1 MQWPE
6 PFQTDNGEL
15 DDQGLPKIPGP
26 VRGAAERGADE
37 GGCTP
42 FINSVNG
49 AEASAAAY
57 SICETAKANNLNVYR
72 YMEHILTELP
82 KLCDQDGNID
92 TSRLDYILP
101 WSAGLPAGCHKQ
113 RR

>member
-1 MQWPE
+1 MEQEHYLRAFLEDGDVPM
-6 PFQTDNGEL
+6 DNN
-15 DDQGLPKIPGP
+15 
-26 VRGAAERGADE
+26 AAERAIRPFCIGKKNWL
-37 GGCTP
+37 

-72 YMEHILTELP
+72 YMEYILTELP

-101 WSAGLPAGCHKQ
+101 WSAGLPAECHKQ